1 MTGVIIKSHGAFQ
14 SRSLGGA
21 LCGRDVCAHLRWPQW
36 GRPSPGGEESGTQR
50 VADGQEMAGAV
61 SPGLGSGAGAGRTWP
76 SANISAPKRRALHN
90 KCRAG
95 VLPKKIFCSA
105 FLLFFFPEMRSAL
118 VTVLDIYKT
127 LRYRTVTTSGFP
139 MKLQMRLL
147 VSPSQVISAVSRLSL
162 HSLAQ
167 NKGIR

>member
-1 MTGVIIKSHGAFQ
+1 MVPSRAGAWGEPCVVVMCVHTCGGPNGAD
-14 SRSLGGA
+14 RLLGERRAG
-21 LCGRDVCAHLRWPQW
+21 LSEWPMGRRW
-36 GRPSPGGEESGTQR
+36 R
-50 VADGQEMAGAV
+50 GAV
-61 SPGLGSGAGAGRTWP
+61 SPGLGSGVGAGRTWP
-76 SANISAPKRRALHN
+76 SANISAPKRCTLHN

-127 LRYRTVTTSGFP
+127 LRYRTVTTSGFL
-139 MKLQMRLL
+139 MKLQTRLL